1 MRGAD
6 FDGSDLHPRHP
17 KANAREKQAAKKI
30 LHKAGP
36 AMAAAV
42 AKTKFAKAI
51 FLAAARQREQLRVC
65 SVASSN
71 SQEPVVTLQE
81 ATRLYVEVT
90 KTVKED

>member
-30 LHKAGP
+30 LHKARP

-42 AKTKFAKAI
+42 AKTK
-51 FLAAARQREQLRVC
+51 LARQF
-65 SVASSN
+65 S
-71 SQEPVVTLQE
+71 
-81 ATRLYVEVT
+81 
-90 KTVKED
+90 